1 MLWLLWSSLA
11 LAAQPAIVGVGE
23 ARSVV
28 LLLAPG
34 LEERSVRCDDQD
46 GDGVWTCPAGEL
58 PTHLDAIGVIVDG
71 ARPVQLQDLTLGDAP
86 EAITLELAGTTMRLS
101 TTPRQKVAS
110 TGAGKPGQAVLVAQ
124 VHAAGKGAPR
134 LTMAVPQHS
143 VDAPCQDDGRW
154 PDVVANDQTWTCLG
168 LVDDGP
174 LHLSLYP
181 PDGAIRD
188 LGSLSWPPEI
198 GLRQVRIDE
207 QGAAVASWTLLDR
220 SATPP
225 RREDAPR
232 VQGPGA
238 TPPPQGPGPGG
249 QVQMAPGGGTDALPL
264 AAAGG
269 LALALFGL
277 GWRVGRGR
285 PGPIPFARALPPA
298 PALPGAP
305 AGSVIFR
312 VEAAQIAPAASWL
325 AARYAAVRPVLV
337 VEPGADSRIAGAAQ
351 PSPGAVLLSSTSVD
365 VDDVAASVTAV
376 ARRAIAPPV
385 VLARSG
391 ALSWS
396 GGLGATPESALLAAL
411 PPGAILVLVLGD
423 EAAPAALPEVR
434 LAPREGEWRH
444 A

>member
-11 LAAQPAIVGVGE
+11 LSAQPAIVGVGE

-58 PTHLDAIGVIVDG
+58 PAHLDALGVLVDG
-71 ARPVQLQDLTLGDAP
+71 TSLTQVQDVTLGDAP
-86 EAITLELAGTTMRLS
+86 EAITLERAGEALRVS
-101 TTPRQKVAS
+101 TTRRAPAS
-110 TGAGKPGQAVLVAQ
+110 GGGAARPGQAVLMAQ
-124 VHAAGKGAPR
+124 IQGGGDNAPR
-134 LTMAVPQHS
+134 LS
-143 VDAPCQDDGRW
+143 VSGSRGASELACDDDGRF
-154 PDVVANDQTWTCLG
+154 PDAVANDGTRTCVG
-168 LVDDGP
+168 LVEDGT
-174 LHLSLYP
+174 LELSLRLP
-181 PDGAIRD
+181 GAAPRA
-188 LGSLSWPPEI
+188 LGSLSWPPEV

-207 QGAAVASWTLLDR
+207 HGAAVASWTVLNR
-220 SATPP
+220 SAAAP

-232 VQGPGA
+232 VQGPGS
-238 TPPPQGPGPGG
+238 PPPAQAPGPGG
-249 QVQMAPGGGTDALPL
+249 QVQMAPGGGGDALQL
-264 AAAGG
+264 TVAGA

-277 GWRVGRGR
+277 GWRLGSGR
-285 PGPIPFARALPPA
+285 PGPIPFARALPPP

-305 AGSVIFR
+305 TGSVIFR
-312 VEAAQIAPAASWL
+312 VEPDQIPGAASWL

-337 VEPGADSRIAGAAQ
+337 VEPGAESRIAAAAQ

-365 VDDVAASVTAV
+365 VDDVLVSVTAV
-376 ARRAIAPPV
+376 ARRAITPPV
-385 VLARSG
+385 VLARAG

-396 GGLGATPESALLAAL
+396 GGLGGSSESALLAAL

-423 EAAPAALPEVR
+423 ELAPVALPEVR
-434 LAPREGEWRH
+434 LAPREGEWRQ